1 MNRQQ
6 LGWVFFCLLGWL
18 LLGCQPT
25 LSVAPVT
32 PTASPIAPSNL
43 QTNSPENAG
52 TPKVSL
58 VIWVSQDMAEG
69 AGYQLF
75 QERLEKFV
83 ASRPN
88 FEIKLR
94 VKARSGGAGMVTALN
109 AVQKA
114 APANAPDVVLLNSGQ
129 VWQAMS
135 NQLLQP
141 LKMDWSG
148 ELPAELPVN
157 IVAPVYLENEI
168 YGLPFAANPWVL
180 ASNADLDEQVIPTW
194 RSILASKARV
204 GFAAADVSSNF
215 AVQGYLAGGGNFNLD
230 AETNKL
236 DVQRVAV
243 LRFFNWLAT
252 LKRDDMLLPDLF
264 ILQSREDI
272 WSLLNNSRSAIFTDY
287 RTYQRNVQQS
297 ASAPQI
303 LPVPMSEEQTPL
315 YVSEVW
321 YFAITTTD
329 SQRQAEAQALLDLLL
344 QPEFLA
350 QWASADGFF
359 PLSPQVVQNQ
369 IPTVLAFQRQVLPA
383 MTIRPAPE
391 LFDPLHNALQK
402 GVTALL
408 QDGQTAQ
415 QSTQVTMDA
424 LDTP

>member
-1 MNRQQ
+1 MF
-6 LGWVFFCLLGWL
+6 VSLLGWL
-18 LLGCQPT
+18 ALGCQPA

-32 PTASPIAPSNL
+32 PTVSPVVPNNP
-43 QTNSPENAG
+43 QTTSPVEIDPAN
-52 TPKVSL
+52 KISL

-75 QERLEKFV
+75 QERLKKFV

-88 FEIKLR
+88 FEIDLR
-94 VKARSGGAGMVTALN
+94 VKARSGGAGIVTALN

-141 LKMDWSG
+141 LQMDLSG
-148 ELPAELPVN
+148 ELPVALPAN
-157 IVAPVYLENEI
+157 ITAPILLENDY

-180 ASNADLDEQVIPTW
+180 ASNASLDEQSAPTW
-194 RSILASKARV
+194 RSILASKVRV
-204 GFAAADVSSNF
+204 GFAAADVSNNF

-230 AETNKL
+230 PQTNKL

-252 LKRDDMLLPDLF
+252 LKRDEMLLPDLF
-264 ILQSREDI
+264 LLQSREDI
-272 WSLLNNSRSAIFTDY
+272 WDLLSNSRSAIFTDY
-287 RTYQRNVQQS
+287 RTYQRNAQQ
-297 ASAPQI
+297 ATSAPQI

-329 SQRQAEAQALLDLLL
+329 SQRQAEAQALLGLLL
-344 QPEFLA
+344 QPDFLA
-350 QWASADGFF
+350 QWATADGFF
-359 PLSPQVVQNQ
+359 PLSPQVIQSQ
-369 IPTVLAFQRQVLPA
+369 PPAVLAFQQQVLPF

-402 GVTALL
+402 GLTALL

-424 LDTP
+424 LNTP